1 MQARKG
7 FVYLS
12 YLLRRLAGGSALG
25 ILVANDTDYL
35 QCTGPHIEH

>member
-1 MQARKG
+1 MHALRR
-7 FVYLS
+7 FVYQT

-25 ILVANDTDYL
+25 ILVANDTDCL